1 MGDHRRHPAHRAQA
15 RHVKQFGVQF
25 LQPPLGL
32 SEHRFG
38 CLALGDVDDR
48 GQHHQAF
55 VGLDRVQPDL
65 HREFAAVLFEPIKLA
80 AGAHRPGARL
90 SVKSLAQSGM
100 VFPVAGRNERFDGL
114 AEKLVS
120 RVAEHALGLG
130 IDHDDRTGSL
140 HHDHRAGRRL
150 DDQPEPLFGGKRRL
164 RLMAPIHPFAAID
177 CVVVRAVAG
186 VAVAIG
192 VVLSVSTTHSP
203 PRHDFDHRQP
213 ARAHRNPLHCR
224 HGLPT
229 PGGLAKSGEPSLNTG
244 CTWAS

>member
-1 MGDHRRHPAHRAQA
+1 
-15 RHVKQFGVQF
+15 
-25 LQPPLGL
+25 
-32 SEHRFG
+32 
-38 CLALGDVDDR
+38 
-48 GQHHQAF
+48 
-55 VGLDRVQPDL
+55 
-65 HREFAAVLFEPIKLA
+65 
-80 AGAHRPGARL
+80 
-90 SVKSLAQSGM
+90 M

-130 IDHDDRTGSL
+130 IYHDDPTGSL

-192 VVLSVSTTHSP
+192 VVLSVSTTHSHLAAISTIAS
-203 PRHDFDHRQP
+203 RHELIETRCTAGMACLPLGAWPNQ
-213 ARAHRNPLHCR
+213 ANP
-224 HGLPT
+224 G
-229 PGGLAKSGEPSLNTG
+229 
-244 CTWAS
+244 